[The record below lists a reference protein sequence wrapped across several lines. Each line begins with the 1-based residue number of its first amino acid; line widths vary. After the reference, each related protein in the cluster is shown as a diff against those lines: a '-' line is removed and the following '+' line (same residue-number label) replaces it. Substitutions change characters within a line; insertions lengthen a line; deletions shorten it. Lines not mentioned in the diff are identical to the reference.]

1 MATWWIILILI
12 LLVCLNAIGA
22 YLMRNAAIEK
32 GYGDDIHAWAVCFWL
47 GIFGYLYIIALPDKI
62 QQSQNQQIIVLSRG
76 EKNE

>member
-1 MATWWIILILI
+1 
-12 LLVCLNAIGA
+12 
-22 YLMRNAAIEK
+22 MRNAAIEK